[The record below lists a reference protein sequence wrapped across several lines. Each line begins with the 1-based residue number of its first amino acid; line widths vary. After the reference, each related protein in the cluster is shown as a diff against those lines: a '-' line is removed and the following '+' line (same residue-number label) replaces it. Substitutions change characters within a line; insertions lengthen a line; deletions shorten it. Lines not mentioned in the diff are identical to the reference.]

1 MTSPNE
7 VLKEALA
14 LKPAEQAELIDRLLS
29 NLEKP
34 DREIE
39 EAWAMEAESRLDAY
53 ERGELKAVSL
63 ETVLEKY
70 K

>member
-1 MTSPNE
+1 MALLNA
-7 VLKEALA
+7 VLQEALN
-14 LKPAEQAELIDRLLS
+14 LKPAEQAELVDKLLS

-39 EAWAMEAESRLDAY
+39 EAWAREAEDRLDAY
-53 ERGELKAVSL
+53 ERGELKAISL